1 VKLVLIGAFLAALLF
16 GTAGAALSQVG
27 PADEPA
33 SRSYLEVVS
42 NAETG
47 SVWVDGE
54 QVGLLGEGPWAV
66 SPGVHTVRLLPP
78 ERYGWALERPQAG
91 VTVAAGDTAQVRLDF
106 DYTYSLNSSPPEATV
121 RLLSGGNSKERTD
134 EQLGTTPM
142 VLARSEPLSGVLVFQ
157 KAGFDTT
164 RLRPG
169 DRIWNAYHVDLRPN
183 ARIAHDRM
191 YRLPEEERTRD
202 WLTYLSAGVA
212 VSAGVAAVVYERKA
226 NRLQATGDPPLQ
238 RKADRYETVSHG
250 FLAGMQLGVASFAIS
265 LVVR

>member
-1 VKLVLIGAFLAALLF
+1 MAISLLGAIGFARAQ
-16 GTAGAALSQVG
+16 TG

-33 SRSYLEVVS
+33 PAYVEVVT

-47 SVWVDGE
+47 SVWIDGAE
-54 QVGLLGEGPWAV
+54 VGRVGEGPWPV

-78 ERYGWALERPQAG
+78 ERYGWAVERPQVG
-91 VTVAAGDTAQVRLDF
+91 VTAAAGDTARVRLDF

-121 RLLSGGNSKERTD
+121 RLLTREGKKERAD
-134 EQLGTTPM
+134 ERLGTTPL
-142 VLARSEPLSGVLVFQ
+142 VLARSDPLSGVIVFE
-157 KAGFDTT
+157 KAGYDTT
-164 RLRPG
+164 RIRPG
-169 DRIWNAYHVDLRPN
+169 SRIWNAHHVDLRPN

-238 RKADRYETVSHG
+238 QKADRYETVSHG
-250 FLAGMQLGVASFAIS
+250 FLAGMQVGVASFAIS